1 MIPRVLE
8 PEAMDTPEESEAYD
22 AMDHSAANAAF
33 VERLV
38 ELGARGFVLDL
49 CTGPGRI
56 PLLLCDR
63 LQDVRVVGIDL
74 ARHMLR
80 LAEEHRARSRH
91 RERIEFRLGD
101 AKGLEF
107 DDRVFDAVCCN
118 GSLHHIPEPGAFLA
132 EARRVLRPGGVLLVR
147 DLFRPESPERV
158 RELVQLHAAG
168 ATDHQKELFRASFN
182 AALTPEELRE
192 AADTAGFADAELV
205 IDSDRHMSLQIG
217 RGG

>member
-8 PEAMDTPEESEAYD
+8 PEAMDSPAESEAYD
-22 AMDHSAANAAF
+22 TMDHSAANEAF
-33 VERLV
+33 VARLV
-38 ELGARGFVLDL
+38 DLGARGFVLDL

-63 LQDVRVVGIDL
+63 LPDVRVVGIDL
-74 ARHMLR
+74 ARTMLR
-80 LAEEHRARSRH
+80 LAEEHRARSPH

-107 DDRVFDAVCCN
+107 DDRVFDTVCCN
-118 GSLHHIPEPGAFLA
+118 GSLHHLPEPRAFLA

-147 DLFRPESPERV
+147 DLFRPESHAHV
-158 RELVQLHAAG
+158 NALVELHAAG
-168 ATDHQKELFRASFN
+168 ASDYQRELFRASFC

-192 AADTAGFADAELV
+192 AADTAGLADAELV
-205 IDSDRHMSLQIG
+205 IDGDRHMSLQLG